1 MEHNLSVRFDSS
13 IKDISEINESFSSAP
28 IPVCYTGENNNKS
41 DISKESIER
50 AIPSMFNCPVVCNYD
65 VESDVIGGHDME
77 IVSDADGNPKLVNLT
92 SAVGVIPSE
101 ADYGWEMIDDDGVKH
116 EYFYTDVILW
126 KRSPAYEK
134 IAADGVVGQSM
145 EITVKEGRVK
155 DGVFIIDDFIFT
167 AFCLLGEGI
176 RPCFE
181 SASLQLFSNN
191 DELKAQFGA
200 MMQEFKE
207 SFSSV
212 QPSKEDGID
221 TKFESEGGSRALEEK
236 LELMAKYG
244 LSEDMLDFKLD
255 DFSVEE
261 LEQKFNDMK
270 RFDDEE
276 QAGEESGDGNDG
288 AGDGDDESGGD
299 EGSEDDSDGE
309 PEDDGDDDTAQ
320 KKVYQLNR
328 EFLSELRRV
337 VAEETIDYGW
347 GPERRYWFEDYDAD
361 KSEVYVEDCNDWL
374 LYGFTYSI
382 VNDSVIIDWDS
393 KKRKK
398 YEIVD
403 FVGAELPDDEPMSVI
418 GEVFSG
424 LSEKFKAMTD
434 ELSELRSFKSEI
446 ENKAANEA
454 RNEIFAQFADLAGN
468 ESFEALKAEAEKY
481 SASDLEEK
489 CFAIRGRSIAVKFS
503 AQSQKVPKI
512 GIEKQFATEDNEEPY
527 GGIFKEFGIE

>member
-13 IKDISEINESFSSAP
+13 IKDISEINESFSSGRML
-28 IPVCYTGENNNKS
+28 VCYTGENNNKS

-207 SFSSV
+207 SFSRNYQLASAKFKKAIEEIDKTIDHL
-212 QPSKEDGID
+212 QKTKEALLSSENNLRIANNKADDLTINKL
-221 TKFESEGGSRALEEK
+221 TKNSPTMRELFKKEEK
-236 LELMAKYG
+236 K
-244 LSEDMLDFKLD
+244 
-255 DFSVEE
+255 
-261 LEQKFNDMK
+261 N
-270 RFDDEE
+270 
-276 QAGEESGDGNDG
+276 
-288 AGDGDDESGGD
+288 
-299 EGSEDDSDGE
+299 
-309 PEDDGDDDTAQ
+309 
-320 KKVYQLNR
+320 
-328 EFLSELRRV
+328 
-337 VAEETIDYGW
+337 
-347 GPERRYWFEDYDAD
+347 
-361 KSEVYVEDCNDWL
+361 
-374 LYGFTYSI
+374 
-382 VNDSVIIDWDS
+382 
-393 KKRKK
+393 
-398 YEIVD
+398 
-403 FVGAELPDDEPMSVI
+403 
-418 GEVFSG
+418 
-424 LSEKFKAMTD
+424 
-434 ELSELRSFKSEI
+434 
-446 ENKAANEA
+446 
-454 RNEIFAQFADLAGN
+454 
-468 ESFEALKAEAEKY
+468 
-481 SASDLEEK
+481 
-489 CFAIRGRSIAVKFS
+489 
-503 AQSQKVPKI
+503 
-512 GIEKQFATEDNEEPY
+512 
-527 GGIFKEFGIE
+527 